1 MSEEQE
7 TPQENKPIDLSK
19 NQNPEPA
26 PFQPLNQGP
35 VTPPPF
41 QQPLPFQQ
49 PPPFGQFGGGFGQ
62 QNLPNATASLV
73 LGILAI
79 PACCFYGIFGL
90 IFGIIAWILGAGD
103 MKKYQLNPGLYTESS
118 YKNAKAGKICGMIA
132 TILSALFIVMVI
144 LIIAGAITNPQL
156 FDDFIK
162 GMK

>member
-19 NQNPEPA
+19 DKNPEPA
-26 PFQPLNQGP
+26 PFAPLGNGP

-41 QQPLPFQQ
+41 QQP
-49 PPPFGQFGGGFGQ
+49 PPFGQFGGGGFGQ

-73 LGILAI
+73 LGIIAI

-90 IFGIIAWILGAGD
+90 IFGVIAWILGAGD
-103 MKKYQLNPGLYTESS
+103 IKKYELNPSLYTESS

-132 TILSALFIVMVI
+132 TILSALMVVMFI
-144 LIIAGAITNPQL
+144 LIIVGVVANPHMFEEL
-156 FDDFIK
+156 LRDVK
-162 GMK
+162 